1 MKYSFL
7 LLTAGLAMT
16 GCKGESFEEVSTEAP
31 PKRVIEFKGLVD
43 DRFVGRWKSNTQDV
57 TYDFQKSGEYTYK
70 GTVQTQGGPQTI
82 DQKGKW
88 LVNSDKLI
96 VMDDK
101 DETFDFTF
109 KLDGTSLSLKTNGQR
124 KIESLYTRLK

>member
-1 MKYSFL
+1 MKYSIL
-7 LLTAGLAMT
+7 ILTAGLILS
-16 GCKGESFEEVSTEAP
+16 GCKGETFEEVSSALP
-31 PKRVIEFKGLVD
+31 PKRVIEFKGSID
-43 DRFVGRWKSNTQDV
+43 DKFIGRWKANTQDV

-88 LVNSDKLI
+88 LVNADRLV

-101 DETFDFTF
+101 EETFDFTF
-109 KLDGTSLSLKTNGQR
+109 KLEGSSLSLKTNGQR
-124 KIESLYTRLK
+124 KIETLYTRLK